1 MFANLSS
8 TRHLHSRKF
17 YFVRSRERD
26 RSKKKFHGEETID
39 DDRVTKLI
47 TNIMQRIYVTFLFT
61 IFITKK
67 RIRFAL
73 AEKQRDIIRY
83 EKKKHTVVEISISRL
98 DARGE
103 VMQREI
109 ASFEYRGHG
118 AGRLDLKGGLGV
130 YTPRGEKGTYI
141 YIYIYKTGERNRRAG
156 CRLFSSVAVSN
167 RCKYSRG
174 K

>member
-1 MFANLSS
+1 
-8 TRHLHSRKF
+8 
-17 YFVRSRERD
+17 
-26 RSKKKFHGEETID
+26 
-39 DDRVTKLI
+39 
-47 TNIMQRIYVTFLFT
+47 MQRIYVTFLFT

-141 YIYIYKTGERNRRAG
+141 YIYIYTKQEKEIGARAAAYF
-156 CRLFSSVAVSN
+156 RPSLFQIAAN
-167 RCKYSRG
+167 IPAANERCK
-174 K
+174 